1 MGWKLVVTFMNRITP
16 ILTLCCA
23 LVFFSLGSFSWAASV
38 KGEIDLKFKGERMS
52 VELQEV
58 SLSAILKEL
67 EREKGIWF
75 KGDESLLEE
84 TVSTR
89 FEDLPLQE
97 GLSRILFRINH
108 TFVFD
113 QNEKLVGLYIL
124 DRKQPG
130 SRMARDAGIV
140 SEKPR
145 ALQPVPPH
153 GSPETK
159 SRKTT
164 KDKASKYPF
173 KIFPFAPP
181 EDSETEMGDTPFT
194 DMPSPP
200 EVPFADPFGVP
211 LDLQNEEG
219 L

>member
-1 MGWKLVVTFMNRITP
+1 MSWKLVVTFMHKITP

-23 LVFFSLGSFSWAASV
+23 LVFFALGSFSLAASV

-58 SLSAILKEL
+58 SLRVILKEL

-97 GLSRILFRINH
+97 GLTRILFRINH

-130 SRMARDAGIV
+130 SAMGRDAGV
-140 SEKPR
+140 VTEEPVASESV
-145 ALQPVPPH
+145 LPH
-153 GSPETK
+153 GRPETK
-159 SRKTT
+159 LRKTT
-164 KDKASKYPF
+164 RDRASKPPF
-173 KIFPFAPP
+173 KTFPFAPP
-181 EDSETEMGDTPFT
+181 EDSETETSDTPFT
-194 DMPSPP
+194 ETPAPS

-211 LDLQNEEG
+211 FQPQEEEG